1 MRRNP
6 IAYSR
11 LFPLIAASVVCAVCA
26 TPVAVRTLSAEL
38 VRTQRVYAVSLHA
51 YFGSVEKFAEAQVK
65 VAEIRIDEIT
75 AEINRD
81 FAQRANSALAG
92 AATPVERQK
101 IIDQLIRDIGNN
113 ANADQP
119 LKQKIEESM
128 ASLKQKDAE
137 LEAAY
142 HAILEA
148 SEKLDEYIQLKKTN
162 QMLIDQLVQSVSINS
177 QKINSIVDAI
187 TKIATDLSLTISKA
201 RS

>member
-1 MRRNP
+1 MPRKP

-11 LFPLIAASVVCAVCA
+11 LFPILAASLACAGCA
-26 TPVAVRTLSAEL
+26 TPVAVRTLSAQL
-38 VRTQRVYAVSLHA
+38 VKTQSLYAVSLHA
-51 YFGSVEKFAEAQVK
+51 YFGSVEKFAEIQVK

-101 IIDQLIRDIGNN
+101 IIDQLIRDVGNN
-113 ANADQP
+113 ASADQP
-119 LKQKIEESM
+119 LKHKIEESV

-142 HAILEA
+142 QAILEA
-148 SEKLDEYIQLKKTN
+148 SEKLDEYIQLRKTN
-162 QMLIDQLVQSVSINS
+162 EVVIDQLLQSVSING
-177 QKINSIVDAI
+177 QKITSIVDAI
-187 TKIATDLSLTISKA
+187 AKIATDLSQTISKA

>member
-1 MRRNP
+1 MPRNP

-11 LFPLIAASVVCAVCA
+11 LFPLIAASMVCAGCA

-38 VRTQRVYAVSLHA
+38 VKTQRVYAVSLHA

-101 IIDQLIRDIGNN
+101 IIDQLIRAVGNN
-113 ANADQP
+113 VNTDQP
-119 LKQKIEESM
+119 LKHKIEESV

-142 HAILEA
+142 QAILAA

-162 QMLIDQLVQSVSINS
+162 ELVIDQLVQSVSING
-177 QKINSIVDAI
+177 QKITSIVEAI
-187 TKIATDLSLTISKA
+187 TRIATELSLTISKA